1 MYRLRLG
8 TTARVRL
15 GRLAALSVVVAAT
28 LATLLLV
35 GASAAVK
42 PDGCPT
48 DKPLVVKNAYATFQN
63 AADYGADGHVWALD
77 AMTASIQVWRLGGDA
92 YCAKVHS
99 VGTST
104 TIAGLS
110 PEGTGTV
117 RAGVTASADGTFYER
132 INGTFAPTVATTG
145 FIGNFDP
152 QCQQDGTCAGQLPG
166 VEQLYFST
174 VHHVDYGA
182 FAFTADAGACGTW
195 FQSTSGDTGDIVC

>member
-1 MYRLRLG
+1 MNQHMLRLG
-8 TTARVRL
+8 GLAGL
-15 GRLAALSVVVAAT
+15 GAVVAAV
-28 LATLLLV
+28 LAMLWLV
-35 GASAAVK
+35 DASAAVK

-48 DKPLVVKNAYATFQN
+48 GKPLVVNSYATFEN

-77 AMTASIQVWRLGGDA
+77 AMTASIQIWRLGGDA
-92 YCAKVHS
+92 YCAKVHD

-104 TIAGLS
+104 TFAGLS

-132 INGTFAPTVATTG
+132 INGTFAPTVPTNG
-145 FIGNFDP
+145 FIGNFDT
-152 QCQQDGTCAGQLPG
+152 QCQQDGTCATQLPL

-195 FQSTSGDTGDIVC
+195 HQSTSGDTGDIVC